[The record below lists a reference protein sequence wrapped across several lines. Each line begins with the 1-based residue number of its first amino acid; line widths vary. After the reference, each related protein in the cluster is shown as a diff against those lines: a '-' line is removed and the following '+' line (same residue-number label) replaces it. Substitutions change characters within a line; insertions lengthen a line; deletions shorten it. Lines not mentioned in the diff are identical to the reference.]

1 MIYKYKCPCFLPK
14 IVRNSVHTHDIGEFK
29 ASVLQQSDNQT
40 EIWLK
45 SGSRDQWVSLHQT
58 IRHPGL
64 GSEQLWRWVQGSQCP
79 ADSRVKQMQVQIPG
93 PVTSVWLRTSSLS
106 VNSNDDIIALGCVG
120 STRVHGSTLLSTQEI
135 FSKCSVQFSRSVVSN
150 SLWPHEPQH
159 ARPPCPSPIPGVHPK
174 PMSIEPVMPSN
185 YLILCHPLLL
195 LPSIFPSIR
204 VFFKWVSSLHQ
215 VAKVLEFQFQHQS
228 FQWTPRTDLL

>member
-79 ADSRVKQMQVQIPG
+79 ADSTVKQMQVQIPG
-93 PVTSVWLRTSSLS
+93 PVTSVWLRTSSLL
-106 VNSNDDIIALGCVG
+106 VNSSDNIIALGHVG
-120 STRVHGSTLLSTQEI
+120 STSVHGSTLLSTQEI

-150 SLWPHEPQH
+150 SLWPHKPQH
-159 ARPPCPSPIPGVHPK
+159 ARPPCPSPTPGV
-174 PMSIEPVMPSN
+174 
-185 YLILCHPLLL
+185 
-195 LPSIFPSIR
+195 
-204 VFFKWVSSLHQ
+204 
-215 VAKVLEFQFQHQS
+215 
-228 FQWTPRTDLL
+228 